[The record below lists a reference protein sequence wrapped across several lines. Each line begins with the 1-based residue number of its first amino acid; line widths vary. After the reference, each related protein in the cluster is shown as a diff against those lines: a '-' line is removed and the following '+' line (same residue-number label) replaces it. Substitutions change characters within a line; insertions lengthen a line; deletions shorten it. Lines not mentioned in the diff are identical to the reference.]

1 MSKIWS
7 LFRLD
12 VTKLVALAIAIL
24 LWALV
29 RGQGIGSSNIDVP
42 LQVQGLPAD
51 LMIIN
56 DLPNSVQVT
65 VSGPQ
70 TRLSELNAREVH
82 APLNA
87 AGISGPGVEE
97 KALNIDNIKLPAGL
111 KVDRVQPDRV
121 VLQIDRLIE
130 REINI
135 EPKVAAP
142 SGWFVRDIKVVPSS
156 ALLKG
161 PEVWLDALGSVKT
174 SLIRPDA
181 KPGSFEKSVGVE
193 SPAGKA
199 IRLVNPDAKF
209 KVRGSLNADIVFD
222 DSSNVDADTSIAI
235 PADENQ
241 STGVELQ

>member
-7 LFRLD
+7 LFRWD

-24 LWALV
+24 FWALV
-29 RGQGIGSSNIDVP
+29 RGQGVGSLNIDVP

-56 DLPNSVQVT
+56 DLPNHVQVT

-70 TRLSELNAREVH
+70 TRLSELNAREVY

-87 AGISGPGVEE
+87 SGISEPGVKEE
-97 KALNIDNIKLPAGL
+97 PLNIDNIKLAAGL

-135 EPKVAAP
+135 EPRVAAP
-142 SGWFVRDIKVVPSS
+142 SGWFVRDMKVVPSR
-156 ALLKG
+156 ALLRG

-174 SLIRPDA
+174 PLIRLNA
-181 KPGSFEKSVGVE
+181 KPGFFEKSVGVE

-209 KVRGSLNADIVFD
+209 KVRGSLQANIAFD
-222 DSSNVDADTSIAI
+222 NSSDVDASIAA
-235 PADENQ
+235 PAEKNQ
-241 STGVELQ
+241 PSGVELQ